1 MGHALALDPRT
12 WPREDVPGLGLID
25 EDVDLLRGGVCDIPA
40 QGLIGLI
47 RILISTSCN
56 FFSGSPSLKTPNL
69 SVLGLERWVTDREVL
84 PGCA

>member
-1 MGHALALDPRT
+1 MDPQT

-25 EDVDLLRGGVCDIPA
+25 EDVDLLRGGVCDILD

-47 RILISTSCN
+47 RILIPTICN
-56 FFSGSPSLKTPNL
+56 FFSGSPSLKTPKL
-69 SVLGLERWVTDREVL
+69 SVLGLEQLVTIREVL